1 MLCTECT
8 AIEDGNKLP
17 GAYAIRQP
25 YKCKVREANIVERL
39 FSDKNISL
47 QKQWHATVHTFNVN
61 SVSKP
66 LWQNP
71 MTSPLSF
78 SELRAPLTESELC
91 AIHTNVL
98 RAKNTCNF
106 EQSQTAHCTLSHAFI
121 QTISYILDYIY
132 INVLYYIILYT
143 IQYTEEVTE
152 DFETL
157 HSPDARSFCRIHCEC
172 CHLDFNGTEIWES
185 RCTFAASSLWP
196 RSCSR
201 RVEQCLTRATRATRA
216 TRELL

>member
-98 RAKNTCNF
+98 RAKKHMQLRTVTN
-106 EQSQTAHCTLSHAFI
+106 CTLHI
-121 QTISYILDYIY
+121 VTCIHTNNIIHIRLYIY
-132 INVLYYIILYT
+132 KCIILYYT
-143 IQYTEEVTE
+143 IYYTVHRRGYWRLWNPA
-152 DFETL
+152 FSWCQKFLPHTL
-157 HSPDARSFCRIHCEC
+157 WVLPPGLQWHGDLGVALHIC
-172 CHLDFNGTEIWES
+172 CVQPM
-185 RCTFAASSLWP
+185 A
-196 RSCSR
+196 
-201 RVEQCLTRATRATRA
+201 Q
-216 TRELL
+216 ELLSQGWTMPHQSDQSD

>member
-1 MLCTECT
+1 
-8 AIEDGNKLP
+8 
-17 GAYAIRQP
+17 
-25 YKCKVREANIVERL
+25 
-39 FSDKNISL
+39 
-47 QKQWHATVHTFNVN
+47 
-61 SVSKP
+61 
-66 LWQNP
+66 

-98 RAKNTCNF
+98 RAKKHMQLRTVTN
-106 EQSQTAHCTLSHAFI
+106 CTLHI
-121 QTISYILDYIY
+121 VTCIHTNNIIHIRLYIY

-201 RVEQCLTRATRATRA
+201 RVEQCLRRATRATRA